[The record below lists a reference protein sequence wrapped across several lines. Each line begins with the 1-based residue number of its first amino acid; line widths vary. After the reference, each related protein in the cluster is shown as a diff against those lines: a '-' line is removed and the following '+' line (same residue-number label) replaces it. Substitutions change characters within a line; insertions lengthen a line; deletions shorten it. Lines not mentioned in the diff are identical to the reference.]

1 MKLSIRL
8 LILAVLMLLITFIM
22 YQFAMKLAI
31 PYLLAYNDG
40 LMVAGGLILGIM
52 AVLII
57 WVGIGEFLM
66 NVLKCRVIIDK
77 LINVTEK

>member
-8 LILAVLMLLITFIM
+8 LILAVLMLFITCIM

-40 LMVAGGLILGIM
+40 LMVACGLILGIM
-52 AVLII
+52 TVLII

-66 NVLKCRVIIDK
+66 NVLKCGGIIDK

>member
-40 LMVAGGLILGIM
+40 LMVACGLILGIM

-66 NVLKCRVIIDK
+66 NVLKCGGIIDK

>member
-1 MKLSIRL
+1 MK
-8 LILAVLMLLITFIM
+8 F
-22 YQFAMKLAI
+22 AI

-40 LMVAGGLILGIM
+40 LMIAFGLILGIM
-52 AVLII
+52 TLLII

-66 NVLKCRVIIDK
+66 NVLKCREIIDK

>member
-40 LMVAGGLILGIM
+40 LMIAFGLILGM
-52 AVLII
+52 TTAFVI
-57 WVGIGEFLM
+57 WGVIAEFLAK
-66 NVLKCRVIIDK
+66 VLKCREIIDK

>member
-22 YQFAMKLAI
+22 YQFAMKFAI

-40 LMVAGGLILGIM
+40 LMVAGGLVLGIM

-66 NVLKCRVIIDK
+66 SVLKCREIIDK
-77 LINVTEK
+77 FINVTEK

>member
-8 LILAVLMLLITFIM
+8 LILVVLMLLITFIM

-40 LMVAGGLILGIM
+40 LMIAAGLIFGMIT
-52 AVLII
+52 AFVI
-57 WVGIGEFLM
+57 WGVIAEFLAK
-66 NVLKCRVIIDK
+66 VLNCDEIIDK
-77 LINVTEK
+77 FIGTEEK